1 VVVDEH
7 TWRPASAEALRL
19 ECAHLVAH
27 ASRLV
32 SDAPT
37 VLYRGQSDSSWKL
50 NSTFAR
56 WVERR
61 FDCSTHE
68 SYFEL
73 ARIFLKHFGEAYGP
87 SKDLMDAAA
96 QNEGVDPWFELM
108 KRIQQHNED
117 GEFKGVDEM
126 GTNLMDWSTNVDVG
140 LCFACSSPDIE
151 GTLYLLDAQSA
162 GRILVHRPYRET
174 LDRWATTV
182 AAKEMHGNPLLFCP
196 RRQIADDR
204 ATRQGARY
212 LAQFDLS
219 VPLDAIWLAREAR
232 REQPDQIWHR
242 LLLAPSVKEEISKEL
257 GARGITSDALMK

>member
-1 VVVDEH
+1 
-7 TWRPASAEALRL
+7 
-19 ECAHLVAH
+19 
-27 ASRLV
+27 
-32 SDAPT
+32 
-37 VLYRGQSDSSWKL
+37 
-50 NSTFAR
+50 
-56 WVERR
+56 
-61 FDCSTHE
+61 
-68 SYFEL
+68 
-73 ARIFLKHFGEAYGP
+73 
-87 SKDLMDAAA
+87 
-96 QNEGVDPWFELM
+96 M